1 MPSMSRS
8 AAAARRGLNVWPG
21 WVDALSTLVM
31 VIIFVL
37 MVFVIA
43 QTYLSAALTG
53 REQALQRLT
62 QQVAELAD
70 LLALERRA
78 NTDLRANIGDISAE
92 LQASIKARDELNDR
106 LTVIIGERDALAA
119 SLADSNARA
128 QQVTE
133 EQQRRAKELEEAYK
147 VIEADRAKVQALLS
161 DIAVLESLRDELTK
175 KLAAT
180 EESATKDKQI
190 SSEAQLQVSLL
201 NRQILALREQLAQLA
216 QALDLAETKSKEQ
229 EVQIADLGRRLN
241 LALASKVEELARY
254 RSEFFGRLREVL
266 GERPDIRVVGDRFV
280 FQSEVLFPSGSAEL
294 ESQGRQQL
302 DQLAATL
309 IDISKTIPPEL
320 DWVLRVDGHTDK
332 NPIRT
337 FEFPSNWELSA
348 KRAINVVRYL
358 EARGVPA
365 NRLAAAGFAEF
376 RPLEE
381 GDSPETYRRNR
392 RIELKLDQR

>member
-1 MPSMSRS
+1 MPSLSRS
-8 AAAARRGLNVWPG
+8 AARRGLNVWPG

-43 QTYLSAALTG
+43 QTYLSAALSG

-70 LLALERRA
+70 LLALERKA
-78 NTDLRANIGDISAE
+78 NTDLRTNIGEISAE
-92 LQASIKARDELNDR
+92 LQASIKSRDELDQR

-119 SLADSNARA
+119 SLAESNART
-128 QQVTE
+128 QE
-133 EQQRRAKELEEAYK
+133 ISKELEEAYK
-147 VIEADRAKVQALLS
+147 VVEADRAKVQALLS
-161 DIAVLESLRDELTK
+161 DIAVLESLREELTR
-175 KLAAT
+175 KLAAA
-180 EESATKDKQI
+180 EEI
-190 SSEAQLQVSLL
+190 SVEEKEISNEAQLQVALL
-201 NRQILALREQLAQLA
+201 NRQILALREQLSQLA
-216 QALDLAETKSKEQ
+216 DALELAETKSKEQ

-280 FQSEVLFPSGSAEL
+280 FQSEVLFASGSAVL
-294 ESQGRQQL
+294 EPDGQS
-302 DQLAATL
+302 QLADLADTL
-309 IDISKTIPPEL
+309 LDIARTIPPEI
-320 DWVLRVDGHTDK
+320 DWVLRVDGHTDR

-348 KRAINVVRYL
+348 KRAINVVRFL
-358 EARGVPA
+358 EARGVPPD
-365 NRLAAAGFAEF
+365 RLAAAGFAEF
-376 RPLEE
+376 RPLEP
-381 GDSPETYRRNR
+381 GDSPEIYSRNR

>member
-1 MPSMSRS
+1 
-8 AAAARRGLNVWPG
+8 
-21 WVDALSTLVM
+21 M

-62 QQVAELAD
+62 QQVSELAE

-92 LQASIKARDELNDR
+92 LQASIKTRDELNQR

-119 SLADSNARA
+119 SLAESNARG

-175 KLAAT
+175 RLTAV
-180 EESATKDKQI
+180 EESAVAEKEL

-216 QALDLAETKSKEQ
+216 DALEIAESKSKEQ

-280 FQSEVLFPSGSAEL
+280 FQSEVLFPSGSAQL
-294 ESQGRQQL
+294 ETQGREQL

-309 IDISKTIPPEL
+309 IDISKDIPPEL

-365 NRLAAAGFAEF
+365 ERLAAAGFAEF

>member
-1 MPSMSRS
+1 MSRS

-62 QQVAELAD
+62 QQVSELAD

-92 LQASIKARDELNDR
+92 LQASIKARDELNQR

-128 QQVTE
+128 QQTTE
-133 EQQRRAKELEEAYK
+133 EQQRRAQELEEAYK

-161 DIAVLESLRDELTK
+161 DIAVLESLRDELAK

-180 EESATKDKQI
+180 EESATQEKQL

-241 LALASKVEELARY
+241 LALASKFEELARY

-280 FQSEVLFPSGSAEL
+280 FQSEVLYPSGSAEL
-294 ESQGRQQL
+294 EPQGRQQL

-332 NPIRT
+332 NPIST
-337 FEFPSNWELSA
+337 AEFPSNWELSA

-365 NRLAAAGFAEF
+365 QRLAAAGFAEF

-381 GDSPETYRRNR
+381 GNSPETYRRNR

>member
-92 LQASIKARDELNDR
+92 LQASIKERDELNQR

-332 NPIRT
+332 NPIST

-376 RPLEE
+376 RPLEQ
-381 GDSPETYRRNR
+381 GDTPEIYRRNR

>member
-1 MPSMSRS
+1 MPMSRS
-8 AAAARRGLNVWPG
+8 AARRTLNVWPG

-62 QQVAELAD
+62 QQVSELAE

-92 LQASIKARDELNDR
+92 LQASIKERDELNQR

-332 NPIRT
+332 NPIST

>member
-1 MPSMSRS
+1 MPVRS
-8 AAAARRGLNVWPG
+8 SAAARRNLNVWPG

-62 QQVAELAD
+62 QQVSELAD
-70 LLALERRA
+70 LLALERKA

-92 LQASIKARDELNDR
+92 LQASIKARDALDQR

-128 QQVTE
+128 QQVTDD
-133 EQQRRAKELEEAYK
+133 QQRHAKELEEAYK

-175 KLAAT
+175 KLSAA
-180 EESATKDKQI
+180 EENIA
-190 SSEAQLQVSLL
+190 SEKELSDEAELQVSLL
-201 NRQILALREQLAQLA
+201 NRQILALREQLSQLA
-216 QALDLAETKSKEQ
+216 EALEIAETKSQEQ

-294 ESQGRQQL
+294 EAQGRQQL
-302 DQLAATL
+302 DTLAATL

-332 NPIRT
+332 NPIAT

-376 RPLEE
+376 RPLEQ
-381 GDSPETYRRNR
+381 GDTPEIYRRNR

>member
-1 MPSMSRS
+1 MPSMRS
-8 AAAARRGLNVWPG
+8 SAARRGINVWPG

-62 QQVAELAD
+62 QQVSELAE

-92 LQASIKARDELNDR
+92 LQASIKTRDELNQR

-119 SLADSNARA
+119 SLAESNARG
-128 QQVTE
+128 QQATE

-175 KLAAT
+175 RLTAV
-180 EESATKDKQI
+180 EESAVAEKEL

-216 QALDLAETKSKEQ
+216 DALEIAESKSKEQ

-294 ESQGRQQL
+294 ETQGREQL

-309 IDISKTIPPEL
+309 IDISKDIPPEL

-365 NRLAAAGFAEF
+365 ERLAAAGFAQF

>member
-1 MPSMSRS
+1 MRS
-8 AAAARRGLNVWPG
+8 SAAARRSLNVWPG

-62 QQVAELAD
+62 QQVSELAE

-92 LQASIKARDELNDR
+92 LQASIKTRDELNQR

-119 SLADSNARA
+119 SLAESNARA
-128 QQVTE
+128 SQATE

-175 KLAAT
+175 KLASA
-180 EESATKDKQI
+180 EESAVAEKEL

-216 QALDLAETKSKEQ
+216 DALEIAESKSQEQ

-280 FQSEVLFPSGSAEL
+280 FQSEVLFPSGSAQL
-294 ESQGRQQL
+294 EPQGREQL

-309 IDISKTIPPEL
+309 IDISKNIPPEL

>member
-1 MPSMSRS
+1 MPMSRS
-8 AAAARRGLNVWPG
+8 AARRTLNVWPG

-43 QTYLSAALTG
+43 QTYLSAALSG
-53 REQALQRLT
+53 REQALHRLT

-78 NTDLRANIGDISAE
+78 NTDLRANIGEISAE
-92 LQASIKARDELNDR
+92 LQASIKARDELDDR

-119 SLADSNARA
+119 SLAESNART
-128 QQVTE
+128 QETTE
-133 EQQRRAKELEEAYK
+133 EQQKRAKELEEAYK

-175 KLAAT
+175 KLSAA
-180 EESATKDKQI
+180 EETVASEKDI

-201 NRQILALREQLAQLA
+201 NRQILALREQLSQLA
-216 QALDLAETKSKEQ
+216 AALEIAETKTQEQ

-294 ESQGRQQL
+294 EQQGRQQL
-302 DQLAATL
+302 DQLATTL
-309 IDISKTIPPEL
+309 IDISKTIPPEI
-320 DWVLRVDGHTDK
+320 DWVLRIDGHTDK

-337 FEFPSNWELSA
+337 VEFPSNWELSA

-376 RPLEE
+376 RPLEPGE
-381 GDSPETYRRNR
+381 APEVYRRNR

>member
-1 MPSMSRS
+1 MPMSRS
-8 AAAARRGLNVWPG
+8 AARRTLNVWPG

-43 QTYLSAALTG
+43 QTYLSAALSG

-62 QQVAELAD
+62 QQVSELAD
-70 LLALERRA
+70 LLALERKA

-92 LQASIKARDELNDR
+92 LQASIKARDALDQR

-119 SLADSNARA
+119 SLAESNARG

-175 KLAAT
+175 KLSAA
-180 EESATKDKQI
+180 EESVTSEKELSD
-190 SSEAQLQVSLL
+190 EAQLQVSLL
-201 NRQILALREQLAQLA
+201 NRQILALREQLSQLA
-216 QALDLAETKSKEQ
+216 QALEIAETKSQEQ

-294 ESQGRQQL
+294 EQQGRQQL
-302 DQLAATL
+302 DTLAATL
-309 IDISKTIPPEL
+309 IDISKNIPPEL

-332 NPIRT
+332 NPIAT
-337 FEFPSNWELSA
+337 SEFPSNWELSA

-376 RPLEE
+376 RPLEQ
-381 GDSPETYRRNR
+381 GDTPEIYRRNR

>member
-1 MPSMSRS
+1 MPMSRS
-8 AAAARRGLNVWPG
+8 AARRTLNVWPG

-43 QTYLSAALTG
+43 QTYLSAALSG

-62 QQVAELAD
+62 QQVSELAE
-70 LLALERRA
+70 LLALERKA

-92 LQASIKARDELNDR
+92 LQASIKTRDELDQR

-119 SLADSNARA
+119 SLAESNARG

-175 KLAAT
+175 KLAAA
-180 EESATKDKQI
+180 EESAVTEKEL

-201 NRQILALREQLAQLA
+201 NRQLLALREQLAQLA
-216 QALDLAETKSKEQ
+216 EALEIAETKSQEQ

-280 FQSEVLFPSGSAEL
+280 FQSEVLFPSGSAQL
-294 ESQGRQQL
+294 EPQGRQQL

-309 IDISKTIPPEL
+309 IDISKDIPAEL

-332 NPIRT
+332 NPIAT
-337 FEFPSNWELSA
+337 AEFPSNWELSA

-365 NRLAAAGFAEF
+365 GRLAAAGFAEF

-381 GDSPETYRRNR
+381 GDTPETYRRNR

>member
-1 MPSMSRS
+1 MPSTRS
-8 AAAARRGLNVWPG
+8 SAAARRGLNVWPG

-62 QQVAELAD
+62 QQVSELAE
-70 LLALERRA
+70 LLALERSA

-92 LQASIKARDELNDR
+92 LQASIKTRDELNQR

-119 SLADSNARA
+119 SLAESNARA
-128 QQVTE
+128 SQATE

-147 VIEADRAKVQALLS
+147 LIDADRAKVQALLS

-175 KLAAT
+175 KLAAA
-180 EESATKDKQI
+180 EESAVAEKEL

-216 QALDLAETKSKEQ
+216 EALEIDETKSEEQ

-280 FQSEVLFPSGSAEL
+280 FQSEVLFPSGSAQL
-294 ESQGRQQL
+294 EPQGRQQL

-309 IDISKTIPPEL
+309 IDISKDIPAEL

-332 NPIRT
+332 NPIAT
-337 FEFPSNWELSA
+337 AEFPSNWELSA

-376 RPLEE
+376 RPLEQ
-381 GDSPETYRRNR
+381 GDTPEIYRRNR

>member
-1 MPSMSRS
+1 MPMSRS
-8 AAAARRGLNVWPG
+8 AARRSLNVWPG

-62 QQVAELAD
+62 QQVSELAE

-92 LQASIKARDELNDR
+92 LQASIKTRDELNQR

-119 SLADSNARA
+119 SLAESNARA
-128 QQVTE
+128 SQATE

-175 KLAAT
+175 KLSAA
-180 EESATKDKQI
+180 EENITSEKEL

-201 NRQILALREQLAQLA
+201 NRQILALREQLSQLA
-216 QALDLAETKSKEQ
+216 EALEIAETKSQEQ

-294 ESQGRQQL
+294 EQQGRQQL
-302 DQLAATL
+302 DTLAATL
-309 IDISKTIPPEL
+309 IDISKNIPPEL

-332 NPIRT
+332 NPIAT
-337 FEFPSNWELSA
+337 SEFPSNWELSA

-376 RPLEE
+376 RPLEP
-381 GDSPETYRRNR
+381 GDAPEIYRRNR

>member
-1 MPSMSRS
+1 MPMSRS
-8 AAAARRGLNVWPG
+8 AARRTLNVWPG

-43 QTYLSAALTG
+43 QTYLSAALSG

-62 QQVAELAD
+62 QQVSELAD
-70 LLALERRA
+70 LLALERKA

-92 LQASIKARDELNDR
+92 LQASIKTRDALDQR

-119 SLADSNARA
+119 SLAESNARG

-175 KLAAT
+175 KLSAA
-180 EESATKDKQI
+180 EESVTSEKELSD
-190 SSEAQLQVSLL
+190 EAQLQVSLL
-201 NRQILALREQLAQLA
+201 NRQILALREQLSQLA
-216 QALDLAETKSKEQ
+216 EALEIAETKSQEQ

-294 ESQGRQQL
+294 EQQGRQQL
-302 DQLAATL
+302 DTLAATL
-309 IDISKTIPPEL
+309 IDISKNIPPDL

-332 NPIRT
+332 NPIAT
-337 FEFPSNWELSA
+337 SEFPSNWELSA

-376 RPLEE
+376 RPLEQ
-381 GDSPETYRRNR
+381 GDTPEIYRRNR

>member
-1 MPSMSRS
+1 MPMSRS
-8 AAAARRGLNVWPG
+8 AARRTLNVWPG

-43 QTYLSAALTG
+43 QTYLSAALSG

-78 NTDLRANIGDISAE
+78 NTDLRANIGEISAE

-119 SLADSNARA
+119 SLAESNART
-128 QQVTE
+128 QETTE
-133 EQQRRAKELEEAYK
+133 EQQKRAKELEEAYK

-175 KLAAT
+175 KLSAA
-180 EESATKDKQI
+180 EETVASEKDI

-201 NRQILALREQLAQLA
+201 NRQILALREQLSQLA
-216 QALDLAETKSKEQ
+216 AALEIAETKSQEQ

-294 ESQGRQQL
+294 EQQGRQQL
-302 DQLAATL
+302 DQLATTL
-309 IDISKTIPPEL
+309 IDISKTIPPEI
-320 DWVLRVDGHTDK
+320 DWVLRIDGHTDK

-337 FEFPSNWELSA
+337 VEFPSNWELSA

-376 RPLEE
+376 RPLEP
-381 GDSPETYRRNR
+381 GDAPEVYRRNR